1 MINESKDLFYSL
13 FQDKFSKE
21 INPDLLVQVLTGATI
36 YAIKWLDN
44 DNCIDKASFV
54 NQLVLISSLMQVNP
68 INHDRITAH

>member
-36 YAIKWLDN
+36 YAIKWWLDN

-68 INHDRITAH
+68 INHD